1 MARRTLR
8 KHPGLVGAV
17 TVLPLIAGLLISTG
31 LIVMTQ
37 HGAYLDRK
45 AAECGSPDAVAL
57 MPQGEQ
63 ADAVADALRS
73 GFLFYDIDSAPR
85 RQMPH

>member
-17 TVLPLIAGLLISTG
+17 TFLPLIAGLLISTR

-45 AAECGSPDAVAL
+45 AAECDSPDAVAL